1 VSEPITLAFV
11 DCETTGLRP
20 DHGHG
25 IWELAVIIRRITAN
39 HADGADAEWEEE
51 HVWQIRPD
59 LNDADPEALNVN
71 DFVRRFKVPPEVD
84 ALWFPEFQREPVP
97 QGIREAVRQIADLL
111 DGAYLV
117 GAVPA
122 FDAMMLAHLLRSH
135 GDEPRWRH
143 RLVCVESLVAGAVGQ
158 RVPRGLQQAASAV
171 GVWVDPE
178 ARHTAMG
185 DTRVAREVYDAVMD
199 RAVSPVGTAPGGSD
213 VVVSRADLVAYLNRG
228 TGDVAEEVAALNR
241 LLAAAGIE
249 D

>member
-1 VSEPITLAFV
+1 MTEPITLAFV

-20 DHGHG
+20 ERGHS
-25 IWELAVIIRRITAN
+25 IWELAVIVRRIAVN
-39 HADGADAEWEEE
+39 HTNGTDVEWEEE

-59 LNDADPEALNVN
+59 LDNADPEALKVN
-71 DFVRRFKVPPEVD
+71 DFARRFKVPPEVD
-84 ALWFPEFQREPVP
+84 SLWFPEFQREPVP
-97 QGIREAVRQIADLL
+97 QAIGEAVRQIADLL

-135 GDEPRWRH
+135 GNDPRWRH
-143 RLVCVESLVAGAVGQ
+143 RLVCVENLVAGAAGQ
-158 RVPRGLQQAASAV
+158 RVPQGLQQAASAV

-185 DTRVAREVYDAVMD
+185 DARVAREVYDAVMD
-199 RAVSPVGTAPGGSD
+199 RAVSPVGAAPGGSD

-228 TGDVAEEVAALNR
+228 TGDVAVEVAALNR

-249 D
+249 